1 LRIALST
8 LLDAGESRLLWVI
21 AYARRHRQREEA
33 AWHIGNNFI
42 ADIFLME
49 LGQLPKRIICGECQ
63 QKVLA
68 V

>member
-1 LRIALST
+1 VGDYLRQT
-8 LLDAGESRLLWVI
+8 GD
-21 AYARRHRQREEA
+21 RQREEA

-49 LGQLPKRIICGECQ
+49 LGQLPKRITCGECQ